1 MADNMK
7 RPEITETRKIQ
18 VSGNSTYLITLP
30 KKWVEKV
37 RLKSSDSIALVPLS
51 NGTLLINP
59 INLIDTKLN
68 RLDDGQLIKAI
79 GLSNQDF
86 EVIWRKFVGAY
97 LVGYNLINFRSNKTL
112 SKSDRMMIKKISNS
126 VMGTEIVDETGN
138 SVTVRDLLG
147 KGGFSIVQGVQRMHI
162 IARSMLQDAVLTIK
176 SRDEDLMEDVH
187 ARDEEI
193 DKFNWMVGKQYNFI
207 SRDVY
212 FADKMG
218 ITPQEA
224 LGYLLVARAIERIAD
239 HGTKIAHNSKSSE
252 NGIKLSGE
260 IDDLSSSVV
269 RLFDDSM
276 SGFFQS
282 DFKYSDGLIKEARDI
297 RDRISELNKRVHKL
311 KSDPSTT
318 VSLAY
323 ILDSLERVRSYSVD
337 ISEISINHLYVT
349 ELQRKNIES
358 LKALEG
364 DD

>member
-1 MADNMK
+1 MYTNKA
-7 RPEITETRKIQ
+7 EITETRKIQ

-59 INLIDTKLN
+59 INLIDKKLN
-68 RLDDGQLIKAI
+68 RSEEDQPIRSI
-79 GLSNQDF
+79 GLSNQEF
-86 EVIWRKFVGAY
+86 EVLWRKFIGAY
-97 LVGYNLINFRSNKTL
+97 LVGYNMINFRSNKTL

-126 VMGTEIVDETGN
+126 VMGTEIVEETGN

-162 IARSMLQDAVLTIK
+162 IARSMLKDSIETLR
-176 SRDEDLMEDVH
+176 SGDRDLMDDVQ

-193 DKFNWMVGKQYNFI
+193 DKFNWMVGKQFNFI
-207 SRDVY
+207 SKDVY

-239 HGTKIAHNSKSSE
+239 HSTKIASY
-252 NGIKLSGE
+252 SGN
-260 IDDLSSSVV
+260 ILDGRPYTKNVIDLSSRVV
-269 RLFDDSM
+269 ELFDNSM
-276 SGFFQS
+276 EGFFTS
-282 DFKYSDGLIKEARDI
+282 DFPYSDNLVREAKEIGKRLSDI
-297 RDRISELNKRVHKL
+297 SKDVMGQKMAPAEG
-311 KSDPSTT
+311 
-318 VSLAY
+318 VSIAY
-323 ILDSLERVRSYSVD
+323 ILDSLERVRSYSID

-349 ELQRKNIES
+349 ELQKKNIES
-358 LKALEG
+358 IKKIRG
-364 DD
+364 DV